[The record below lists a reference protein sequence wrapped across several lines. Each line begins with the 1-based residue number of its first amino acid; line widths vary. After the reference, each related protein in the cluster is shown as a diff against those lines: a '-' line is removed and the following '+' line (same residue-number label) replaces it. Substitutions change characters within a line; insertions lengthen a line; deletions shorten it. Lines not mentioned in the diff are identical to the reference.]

1 AVWRGSNVLGI
12 RRLCTFLVPLLA
24 SLVTLP
30 ASAMELGAEVSE
42 QALIEAAKK
51 TPTKLNIYNWSDYI
65 NPEAIPDFEREF
77 GIQVTYDIYD
87 SSEIVDTKLM
97 TGNSGYDIVV
107 HASSFTA
114 RLAPAGIFHQVDFDR
129 LPNWHHLD
137 PTLIRKADEKYS
149 NGLQGVPFFWGT
161 TGIAYNV
168 NLIKQRMADA
178 PVDSSALIF
187 DPEVIAKFTDCGI
200 SFLDDPTSV
209 IPMAMLYLGYPA
221 NSVDL
226 EHLREVE
233 QLVKSVRPYVTY
245 FSSTKMLQ
253 DLPSE
258 EVCIAM
264 SWSGDYSVAS
274 NRAREAGIDIE
285 LDYIIPK
292 EGSGMWFDNLY
303 IPADAP
309 HKENAYLFLNY
320 MLRPEVIAASTDY
333 IGYANANKSATPLV
347 DPKIA
352 ENIAIYP
359 DASTLE
365 RLQTTEVLAPKEE
378 RKRSRTWTKIKT
390 GL

>member
-1 AVWRGSNVLGI
+1 MLTQRRSHRLSRHLAKWTWLALGLI
-12 RRLCTFLVPLLA
+12 AISYISTA
-24 SLVTLP
+24 
-30 ASAMELGAEVSE
+30 SE
-42 QALIEAAKK
+42 QDLIDAAKG
-51 TPTKLNIYNWSDYI
+51 TPQKLNIYNWADYI
-65 NPEAIPDFEREF
+65 HPDAITGFEEEF
-77 GIQVTYDIYD
+77 GIDITYDIYD

-97 TGNSGYDIVV
+97 TGRSGYDVVV
-107 HASSFTA
+107 HAASFTA
-114 RLAPAGIFHQVDFDR
+114 RLATVGIFHPVDFNK

-137 PTLIRKADEKYS
+137 PNLIRRADEKYS

-161 TGIAYNV
+161 TGITYNV
-168 NLIKQRMADA
+168 DLIKERMPNA
-178 PVDSSALIF
+178 PLDSSALIF
-187 DPEVIAKFTDCGI
+187 DPEIISQFTDCGI

-209 IPMAMLYLGYPA
+209 IPMAMMYLGYPA

-226 EHLREVE
+226 EQLKEVE
-233 QLVKSVRPYVTY
+233 TLVKAVRPYITY
-245 FSSTKMLQ
+245 FSSTKMLL

-274 NRAREAGIDIE
+274 NRAKEAGIDIN

-292 EGSGMWFDNLY
+292 EGGGMWFDNMY
-303 IPADAP
+303 IPEDAP
-309 HKENAYLFLNY
+309 HRENAYLFLNY

-333 IGYANANKSATPLV
+333 IGYANANSSATPLV
-347 DPKIA
+347 NPSLA
-352 ENIAIYP
+352 ANVAIYP
-359 DASTLE
+359 DAETLQ

>member
-1 AVWRGSNVLGI
+1 MLGI

-114 RLAPAGIFHQVDFDR
+114 RLAPAGIFHQIDFDR

-187 DPEVIAKFTDCGI
+187 DPEVISKFTDCGI

>member
-1 AVWRGSNVLGI
+1 MLIQQRFHRLSRHLAKWTWLVL
-12 RRLCTFLVPLLA
+12 
-24 SLVTLP
+24 SLIAISSIST
-30 ASAMELGAEVSE
+30 ASE
-42 QALIEAAKK
+42 QDLIDAAQG
-51 TPTKLNIYNWSDYI
+51 TPQKLNIYNWADYI
-65 NPEAIPDFEREF
+65 HPDAITGFEQEF
-77 GIQVTYDIYD
+77 GIDITYDIYD

-97 TGNSGYDIVV
+97 TGRSGYDVVV
-107 HASSFTA
+107 HAASFTA
-114 RLAPAGIFHQVDFDR
+114 RLATVGIFHPVDFNK

-137 PTLIRKADEKYS
+137 PNLIRRADEKYS

-161 TGIAYNV
+161 TGITYNV
-168 NLIKQRMADA
+168 DLIKERMPNA
-178 PVDSSALIF
+178 PLDSSALIF
-187 DPEVIAKFTDCGI
+187 DPEIISKFTDCGI

-209 IPMAMLYLGYPA
+209 IPMAMMYLGYPA

-226 EHLREVE
+226 QQLKEVE
-233 QLVKSVRPYVTY
+233 TLVKAVRPYITY
-245 FSSTKMLQ
+245 FSSTKMLL

-274 NRAREAGIDIE
+274 NRAKEAGIDIN

-292 EGSGMWFDNLY
+292 EGGGMWFDNMY
-303 IPADAP
+303 IPEDAP
-309 HKENAYLFLNY
+309 HRENAYLFLNY

-347 DPKIA
+347 NPSLTA
-352 ENIAIYP
+352 NVAIYP
-359 DASTLE
+359 DAETLQ

>member
-1 AVWRGSNVLGI
+1 MLIQQRFHRLSRHLAKWTWLVL
-12 RRLCTFLVPLLA
+12 
-24 SLVTLP
+24 SLIAISSIST
-30 ASAMELGAEVSE
+30 ASE
-42 QALIEAAKK
+42 QDLIDAAQG
-51 TPTKLNIYNWSDYI
+51 TPQKLNIYNWADYI
-65 NPEAIPDFEREF
+65 HPDAITRFEEEF
-77 GIQVTYDIYD
+77 GIDITYDIYD

-97 TGNSGYDIVV
+97 TGRSGYDVVV
-107 HASSFTA
+107 HAASFTA
-114 RLAPAGIFHQVDFDR
+114 RLATVGIFHPVDFNK

-137 PTLIRKADEKYS
+137 PNLIRRADEKYS

-161 TGIAYNV
+161 TGITYNV
-168 NLIKQRMADA
+168 DLIKERMPNA
-178 PVDSSALIF
+178 PLDSSALIF
-187 DPEVIAKFTDCGI
+187 DPEIISKFTDCGI

-209 IPMAMLYLGYPA
+209 IPMAMMYLGYPA

-226 EHLREVE
+226 QQLKEVE
-233 QLVKSVRPYVTY
+233 TLVKAVRPFITY
-245 FSSTKMLQ
+245 FSSTKMLL

-274 NRAREAGIDIE
+274 NRAKEAGIDIN

-292 EGSGMWFDNLY
+292 EGGGMWFDNMY
-303 IPADAP
+303 IPEDAP
-309 HKENAYLFLNY
+309 HRENAYLFLNY

-347 DPKIA
+347 NPSLTA
-352 ENIAIYP
+352 NVAIYP
-359 DASTLE
+359 DAETLQ

>member
-1 AVWRGSNVLGI
+1 MLTQRRSHRLSRHLAKWTWLALGLI
-12 RRLCTFLVPLLA
+12 AISSISTA
-24 SLVTLP
+24 
-30 ASAMELGAEVSE
+30 SE
-42 QALIEAAKK
+42 QDLIDAAKG
-51 TPTKLNIYNWSDYI
+51 TPQKLNIYNWADYI
-65 NPEAIPDFEREF
+65 HPDAITRFEEEF
-77 GIQVTYDIYD
+77 GIDITYDIYD

-97 TGNSGYDIVV
+97 TGRSGYDVVV
-107 HASSFTA
+107 HAASFTA
-114 RLAPAGIFHQVDFDR
+114 RLATVGIFHPVDFNK

-137 PTLIRKADEKYS
+137 PNLIRRADEKYS

-161 TGIAYNV
+161 TGITYNV
-168 NLIKQRMADA
+168 DLIKERMPNA
-178 PVDSSALIF
+178 PLDSSALIF
-187 DPEVIAKFTDCGI
+187 DPEIISKFTDCGI

-209 IPMAMLYLGYPA
+209 IPMAMMYLGYPA

-226 EHLREVE
+226 QQLKEVE
-233 QLVKSVRPYVTY
+233 TLVKAVRPFITY
-245 FSSTKMLQ
+245 FSSTKMLL

-274 NRAREAGIDIE
+274 NRAKEAGIDIN

-292 EGSGMWFDNLY
+292 EGGGMWFDNMY
-303 IPADAP
+303 IPEDAP
-309 HKENAYLFLNY
+309 HRENAYLFLNY

-333 IGYANANKSATPLV
+333 IGYANANSSATPLV
-347 DPKIA
+347 NPSLA
-352 ENIAIYP
+352 ANVAIYP
-359 DASTLE
+359 DAETLQ

>member
-1 AVWRGSNVLGI
+1 VLTQ
-12 RRLCTFLVPLLA
+12 RRSHRLSRHLAKWTWLVLA
-24 SLVTLP
+24 LIVISSIST
-30 ASAMELGAEVSE
+30 ASE
-42 QALIEAAKK
+42 QDLIDAAKG
-51 TPTKLNIYNWSDYI
+51 TPQKLNIYNWADYI
-65 NPEAIPDFEREF
+65 HPDAITRFEEEF
-77 GIQVTYDIYD
+77 GIDITYDIYD

-97 TGNSGYDIVV
+97 TGRSGYDVVV
-107 HASSFTA
+107 HAASFTA
-114 RLAPAGIFHQVDFDR
+114 RLATVGIFHPVDFNK

-137 PTLIRKADEKYS
+137 PNLIRRADEKYS

-161 TGIAYNV
+161 TGITYNV
-168 NLIKQRMADA
+168 DLIKERMPNA
-178 PVDSSALIF
+178 PLDSSALIF
-187 DPEVIAKFTDCGI
+187 DPEIISKFTDCGI

-209 IPMAMLYLGYPA
+209 IPMAMMYLGYPA

-226 EHLREVE
+226 QQLKEVE
-233 QLVKSVRPYVTY
+233 TLVKAVRPYITY
-245 FSSTKMLQ
+245 FSSTKMLL

-274 NRAREAGIDIE
+274 NRAKEAGIDIN

-292 EGSGMWFDNLY
+292 EGGGMWFDNMY
-303 IPADAP
+303 IPEDAP
-309 HKENAYLFLNY
+309 HRENAYLFLNY

-347 DPKIA
+347 NPSLTA
-352 ENIAIYP
+352 NVAIYP
-359 DASTLE
+359 DAETLQ

>member
-1 AVWRGSNVLGI
+1 MLTQRRSHRLSRHLAKWTWLVLALI
-12 RRLCTFLVPLLA
+12 AISSISTA
-24 SLVTLP
+24 
-30 ASAMELGAEVSE
+30 SE
-42 QALIEAAKK
+42 QDLIDAAKG
-51 TPTKLNIYNWSDYI
+51 TPQKLNIYNWADYI
-65 NPEAIPDFEREF
+65 HPDAITRFEEEF
-77 GIQVTYDIYD
+77 GIDITYDIYD

-97 TGNSGYDIVV
+97 TGRSGYDVVV
-107 HASSFTA
+107 HAASFTA
-114 RLAPAGIFHQVDFDR
+114 RLATVGIFHPVDFNK

-137 PTLIRKADEKYS
+137 PNLIRRADEKYS

-161 TGIAYNV
+161 TGITYNV
-168 NLIKQRMADA
+168 DLIKERMPNA
-178 PVDSSALIF
+178 PLDSSALIF
-187 DPEVIAKFTDCGI
+187 DPEIISKFTDCGI

-209 IPMAMLYLGYPA
+209 IPMAMMYLGYPA

-226 EHLREVE
+226 QQLKEVE
-233 QLVKSVRPYVTY
+233 TLVKAVRPYITY
-245 FSSTKMLQ
+245 FSSTKMLL

-274 NRAREAGIDIE
+274 NRAKEAGIDIN

-292 EGSGMWFDNLY
+292 EGGGMWFDNMY
-303 IPADAP
+303 IPEDAP
-309 HKENAYLFLNY
+309 HRENAYLFLNY

-347 DPKIA
+347 NPSLTT
-352 ENIAIYP
+352 NVAIYP
-359 DASTLE
+359 DAETLQ

>member
-1 AVWRGSNVLGI
+1 MLTQRRSHRLSRHLARWTWLVLVLI
-12 RRLCTFLVPLLA
+12 AIPSISTA
-24 SLVTLP
+24 
-30 ASAMELGAEVSE
+30 SE
-42 QALIEAAKK
+42 QDLIDAARGTAKQ
-51 TPTKLNIYNWSDYI
+51 LNIYNWADYI
-65 NPEAIPDFEREF
+65 NPDAITDFEKEY
-77 GIQVTYDIYD
+77 GIDVTYDIYD

-97 TGNSGYDIVV
+97 TGRSGYDVVV
-107 HASSFTA
+107 HAASFTA
-114 RLAPAGIFHQVDFDR
+114 RLATAGIFHPVDFNK

-137 PTLIRKADEKYS
+137 PDLIRKADEKYS

-161 TGIAYNV
+161 TGITYNV
-168 NLIKQRMADA
+168 DMIKERMPNA

-187 DPEVIAKFTDCGI
+187 DPHIISKFTDCGI

-209 IPMAMLYLGYPA
+209 IPMAMMYLGYPS
-221 NSVDL
+221 NSVDVQQL
-226 EHLREVE
+226 KEVE
-233 QLVKSVRPYVTY
+233 ALVKAVRPYITY
-245 FSSTKMLQ
+245 FSSTKMLL

-274 NRAREAGIDIE
+274 NRAKEAGIDIN

-292 EGSGMWFDNLY
+292 EGAGMWFDNMY
-303 IPADAP
+303 IPEDAP
-309 HKENAYLFLNY
+309 HRENAYLFLNF
-320 MLRPEVIAASTDY
+320 MLRPEVIAASSDY

-347 DPKIA
+347 NPTLTA
-352 ENIAIYP
+352 NIAVYP
-359 DASTLE
+359 DAETLQ

>member
-1 AVWRGSNVLGI
+1 VLI
-12 RRLCTFLVPLLA
+12 QQRFHRLSRHLAKWTWLVL
-24 SLVTLP
+24 SLIAISSIST
-30 ASAMELGAEVSE
+30 ASE
-42 QALIEAAKK
+42 QDLIDAAQG
-51 TPTKLNIYNWSDYI
+51 TPQKLNIYNWADYI
-65 NPEAIPDFEREF
+65 HPNAITGFEQEF
-77 GIQVTYDIYD
+77 GIDITYDIYD

-97 TGNSGYDIVV
+97 TGRSGYDVVV
-107 HASSFTA
+107 HAASFTA
-114 RLAPAGIFHQVDFDR
+114 RLATVGIFHPVDFNK

-137 PTLIRKADEKYS
+137 PNLIRRADEKYS

-161 TGIAYNV
+161 TGITYNV
-168 NLIKQRMADA
+168 DLIKERMPNA
-178 PVDSSALIF
+178 PLDSSALIF
-187 DPEVIAKFTDCGI
+187 DPEIISKFTDCGI

-209 IPMAMLYLGYPA
+209 IPMAMMYLGYPA

-226 EHLREVE
+226 QQLKEVE
-233 QLVKSVRPYVTY
+233 TLVKAVRPYITY
-245 FSSTKMLQ
+245 FSSTKMLL

-274 NRAREAGIDIE
+274 NRAKEAGIDIN

-292 EGSGMWFDNLY
+292 EGGGMWFDNMY
-303 IPADAP
+303 IPEDAP
-309 HKENAYLFLNY
+309 HRENAYLFLNY

-347 DPKIA
+347 NPSLTA
-352 ENIAIYP
+352 NVAIYP
-359 DASTLE
+359 DAETLQ

>member
-1 AVWRGSNVLGI
+1 MLTQ
-12 RRLCTFLVPLLA
+12 RRSHRLSRHLAKWTWLV
-24 SLVTLP
+24 
-30 ASAMELGAEVSE
+30 
-42 QALIEAAKK
+42 QALIAISSISTASEQDLIDAAKG
-51 TPTKLNIYNWSDYI
+51 TPQKLNIYNWADYI
-65 NPEAIPDFEREF
+65 HPDAITRFEEEF
-77 GIQVTYDIYD
+77 GIDITYDIYD

-97 TGNSGYDIVV
+97 TGRSGYDVVV
-107 HASSFTA
+107 HAASFTA
-114 RLAPAGIFHQVDFDR
+114 RLATVGIFHPVDFNK

-137 PTLIRKADEKYS
+137 PNLIRRADEKYS

-161 TGIAYNV
+161 TGITYNV
-168 NLIKQRMADA
+168 DLIKERMPNA
-178 PVDSSALIF
+178 PLDSSALIF
-187 DPEVIAKFTDCGI
+187 DPEIISKFTDCGI

-209 IPMAMLYLGYPA
+209 IPMAMMYLGYPA

-226 EHLREVE
+226 QQLKEVE
-233 QLVKSVRPYVTY
+233 TLVKAVRPYITY
-245 FSSTKMLQ
+245 FSSTKMLL

-274 NRAREAGIDIE
+274 NRAKEAGIDIN

-292 EGSGMWFDNLY
+292 EGGGMWFDNMY
-303 IPADAP
+303 IPEDAP
-309 HKENAYLFLNY
+309 HRENAYLFLNY

-333 IGYANANKSATPLV
+333 IGYANANKSATPMVNPSLTANV
-347 DPKIA
+347 
-352 ENIAIYP
+352 AIYP
-359 DASTLE
+359 DAKTLQ

>member
-1 AVWRGSNVLGI
+1 VLTQ
-12 RRLCTFLVPLLA
+12 RRSHRLSRHLAKWTWLV
-24 SLVTLP
+24 
-30 ASAMELGAEVSE
+30 
-42 QALIEAAKK
+42 QALIAISSISTASEQDLIDAAKG
-51 TPTKLNIYNWSDYI
+51 TPQKLNIYNWADYI
-65 NPEAIPDFEREF
+65 HPDAITRFEEEF
-77 GIQVTYDIYD
+77 GIDITYDIYD

-97 TGNSGYDIVV
+97 TGRSGYDVVV
-107 HASSFTA
+107 HAASFTA
-114 RLAPAGIFHQVDFDR
+114 RLATVGIFHPVDFNK

-137 PTLIRKADEKYS
+137 PNLIRRADEKYS

-161 TGIAYNV
+161 TGITYNV
-168 NLIKQRMADA
+168 DLIKERMPNA
-178 PVDSSALIF
+178 PLDSSALIF
-187 DPEVIAKFTDCGI
+187 DPEIISKFTDCGI

-209 IPMAMLYLGYPA
+209 IPMAMMYLGYPA

-226 EHLREVE
+226 QQLKEVE
-233 QLVKSVRPYVTY
+233 TLVKAVRPFITY
-245 FSSTKMLQ
+245 FSSTKMLL

-274 NRAREAGIDIE
+274 NRAKEAGIDIN

-292 EGSGMWFDNLY
+292 EGGGMWFDNMY
-303 IPADAP
+303 IPEDAP
-309 HKENAYLFLNY
+309 HRENAYLFLNY

-333 IGYANANKSATPLV
+333 IGYANANKSATPMVNPSLTANV
-347 DPKIA
+347 
-352 ENIAIYP
+352 AIYP
-359 DASTLE
+359 DAKTLQ

>member
-1 AVWRGSNVLGI
+1 VLTQRRPHRLSRHLAKWTWLVLGLI
-12 RRLCTFLVPLLA
+12 GISSISTA
-24 SLVTLP
+24 
-30 ASAMELGAEVSE
+30 SE
-42 QALIEAAKK
+42 QDLIDAAKGM
-51 TPTKLNIYNWSDYI
+51 PQKLNIYNWADYI
-65 NPEAIPDFEREF
+65 HPDAITRFEEEF
-77 GIQVTYDIYD
+77 GIDITYDIYD

-97 TGNSGYDIVV
+97 TGRSGYDVVV
-107 HASSFTA
+107 HAASFTA
-114 RLAPAGIFHQVDFDR
+114 RLATVGIFHPVDFNK

-137 PTLIRKADEKYS
+137 PNLIRRADEKYS

-161 TGIAYNV
+161 TGITYNV
-168 NLIKQRMADA
+168 DLIKERMPNA
-178 PVDSSALIF
+178 PLDSSALIF
-187 DPEVIAKFTDCGI
+187 DPEIISQFTDCGI

-209 IPMAMLYLGYPA
+209 IPMAMMYLGYPA

-226 EHLREVE
+226 QQLKEVE
-233 QLVKSVRPYVTY
+233 TLVKAVRPYITY
-245 FSSTKMLQ
+245 FSSTKMLL

-274 NRAREAGIDIE
+274 NRAKEAGIDIN

-292 EGSGMWFDNLY
+292 EGGGMWFDNMY
-303 IPADAP
+303 IPEDAP
-309 HKENAYLFLNY
+309 HRENAYLFLNY

-333 IGYANANKSATPLV
+333 IGYANANSSATPLV
-347 DPKIA
+347 NPNLA
-352 ENIAIYP
+352 ANVAIYP
-359 DASTLE
+359 DTETLQ

>member
-1 AVWRGSNVLGI
+1 MGRRYRRIDDRKKNMEGKYGI
-12 RRLCTFLVPLLA
+12 
-24 SLVTLP
+24 
-30 ASAMELGAEVSE
+30 
-42 QALIEAAKK
+42 
-51 TPTKLNIYNWSDYI
+51 D
-65 NPEAIPDFEREF
+65 
-77 GIQVTYDIYD
+77 VTYDIYD

-97 TGNSGYDIVV
+97 TGRSGYDVVV
-107 HASSFTA
+107 HAASFTA
-114 RLAPAGIFHQVDFDR
+114 RLATAGIFHPIDFNK

-137 PTLIRKADEKYS
+137 SDLIRKADEKYS

-161 TGIAYNV
+161 TGITYNV
-168 NLIKQRMADA
+168 DMIKERMPNA
-178 PVDSSALIF
+178 PLDSSALIF
-187 DPEVIAKFTDCGI
+187 DPQIISKFTDCGI

-209 IPMAMLYLGYPA
+209 IPMAMMYLGYPS

-226 EHLREVE
+226 QQLKEVE
-233 QLVKSVRPYVTY
+233 ALVKAVRPYISY
-245 FSSTKMLQ
+245 FSSTKMLL

-274 NRAREAGIDIE
+274 NRAKEAGIDIN

-292 EGSGMWFDNLY
+292 EGAGMWFDNMY
-303 IPADAP
+303 IPEDAP
-309 HKENAYLFLNY
+309 HRENAYLFLNY
-320 MLRPEVIAASTDY
+320 MLRPEVIAASSDY

-347 DPKIA
+347 NPTLTA
-352 ENIAIYP
+352 NIAVYP
-359 DASTLE
+359 DAETLQ

>member
-1 AVWRGSNVLGI
+1 MLTQRRSHRLSRHLAKWTWLVLALI
-12 RRLCTFLVPLLA
+12 AISSISTA
-24 SLVTLP
+24 
-30 ASAMELGAEVSE
+30 SE
-42 QALIEAAKK
+42 QDLIDAAKG
-51 TPTKLNIYNWSDYI
+51 TPQKLNIYNWADYI
-65 NPEAIPDFEREF
+65 HPDAITRFEEEF
-77 GIQVTYDIYD
+77 GIDITYDIYD

-97 TGNSGYDIVV
+97 TGRSGYDVVV
-107 HASSFTA
+107 HAASFTA
-114 RLAPAGIFHQVDFDR
+114 RLATVGIFHPVDFNK

-137 PTLIRKADEKYS
+137 PNLIRRADEKYS

-161 TGIAYNV
+161 TGITYNV
-168 NLIKQRMADA
+168 DLIKERMPNA
-178 PVDSSALIF
+178 PLDSSALIF
-187 DPEVIAKFTDCGI
+187 DPEIISQFTDCGI

-209 IPMAMLYLGYPA
+209 IPMAMMYLGYPA

-226 EHLREVE
+226 QQLKEVE
-233 QLVKSVRPYVTY
+233 TLVKAVRPYITY
-245 FSSTKMLQ
+245 FSSTKMLL

-274 NRAREAGIDIE
+274 NRAKEAGIDIN

-292 EGSGMWFDNLY
+292 EGGGMWFDNMY
-303 IPADAP
+303 IPEDAP
-309 HKENAYLFLNY
+309 HRENAYLFLNY

-347 DPKIA
+347 NPSLTT
-352 ENIAIYP
+352 NVAIYP
-359 DASTLE
+359 DAETLQ

>member
-1 AVWRGSNVLGI
+1 MLGI
-12 RRLCTFLVPLLA
+12 RRLFTFLVPLLA

-30 ASAMELGAEVSE
+30 ASTMELGTEVSE
-42 QALIEAAKK
+42 QALIEVAKK
-51 TPTKLNIYNWSDYI
+51 TPNKLNIYNWSDYI
-65 NPEAIPDFEREF
+65 NPDAIPDFEREF

-114 RLAPAGIFHQVDFDR
+114 RLAPAGIFHQIDFDR

-187 DPEVIAKFTDCGI
+187 DPEVISKFTDCGI

>member
-1 AVWRGSNVLGI
+1 MLTQRRSHRLSRHLAKWTWLVL
-12 RRLCTFLVPLLA
+12 
-24 SLVTLP
+24 SLIAISSIST
-30 ASAMELGAEVSE
+30 ASE
-42 QALIEAAKK
+42 QDLVDAAKG
-51 TPTKLNIYNWSDYI
+51 TPQKLNIYNWADYI
-65 NPEAIPDFEREF
+65 HPDAITRFEEEF
-77 GIQVTYDIYD
+77 GIDITYDIYD

-97 TGNSGYDIVV
+97 TGRSGYDVVV
-107 HASSFTA
+107 HAASFTA
-114 RLAPAGIFHQVDFDR
+114 RLATVGIFHPVDFNK

-137 PTLIRKADEKYS
+137 PNLIRRADEKYS

-161 TGIAYNV
+161 TGITYNV
-168 NLIKQRMADA
+168 DLIKERMPNA
-178 PVDSSALIF
+178 PLDSSALIF
-187 DPEVIAKFTDCGI
+187 DPEIISKFTDCGI

-209 IPMAMLYLGYPA
+209 IPMAMMYLGYPA

-226 EHLREVE
+226 QQLKEVE
-233 QLVKSVRPYVTY
+233 TLVKAVRPFITY
-245 FSSTKMLQ
+245 FSSTKMLL

-274 NRAREAGIDIE
+274 NRAKEAGIDIN

-292 EGSGMWFDNLY
+292 EGGGMWFDNMY
-303 IPADAP
+303 IPEDAP
-309 HKENAYLFLNY
+309 HRENAYLFLNY

-347 DPKIA
+347 NPSLTA
-352 ENIAIYP
+352 NVAIYP
-359 DASTLE
+359 DAETLQ

>member
-1 AVWRGSNVLGI
+1 MLTQRRSHRLSRHLAKWTWLVLALI
-12 RRLCTFLVPLLA
+12 AISSISTA
-24 SLVTLP
+24 
-30 ASAMELGAEVSE
+30 SE
-42 QALIEAAKK
+42 QDLIDAAKG
-51 TPTKLNIYNWSDYI
+51 TPQKLNIYNWADYI
-65 NPEAIPDFEREF
+65 HPDAITRFEEEF
-77 GIQVTYDIYD
+77 GIDITYDIYD

-97 TGNSGYDIVV
+97 TGRSGYDVVV
-107 HASSFTA
+107 HAASFTA
-114 RLAPAGIFHQVDFDR
+114 RLATVGIFHPVDFNK

-137 PTLIRKADEKYS
+137 PNLIRRADEKYS

-161 TGIAYNV
+161 TGITYNV
-168 NLIKQRMADA
+168 DLIKERMPNA
-178 PVDSSALIF
+178 PLDSSALIF
-187 DPEVIAKFTDCGI
+187 DPEIISKFTDCGI

-209 IPMAMLYLGYPA
+209 IPMAMMYLGYPA

-226 EHLREVE
+226 QQLKEVE
-233 QLVKSVRPYVTY
+233 TLVKAVRPYITY
-245 FSSTKMLQ
+245 FSSTKMLL

-274 NRAREAGIDIE
+274 NRAKEAGIDIN

-292 EGSGMWFDNLY
+292 EGGGMWFDNMY
-303 IPADAP
+303 IPEDAP
-309 HKENAYLFLNY
+309 HRENAYLFLNY

-347 DPKIA
+347 NPSLTT
-352 ENIAIYP
+352 NVAIYP
-359 DASTLE
+359 DAETLQ

-378 RKRSRTWTKIKT
+378 RKRSRIWTKIKT

>member
-1 AVWRGSNVLGI
+1 MLGI
-12 RRLCTFLVPLLA
+12 RRLFTFLVPLLA

-30 ASAMELGAEVSE
+30 ASTMELGTEVSE
-42 QALIEAAKK
+42 QALIEVAKK
-51 TPTKLNIYNWSDYI
+51 TPNKLNIYNWSDYI
-65 NPEAIPDFEREF
+65 NPDAIPDFEREF

-114 RLAPAGIFHQVDFDR
+114 RLAPAGIFHQIDFDR